1 MIPAYGGLVKRP
13 AVAALLAVILAAG
26 LLVAQQELD
35 RPISSA
41 RLSEI
46 LGNDDGANPSFIGN
60 YEDDKSIVQD
70 KKTSNQFVFVRL
82 IYNGRIQV
90 FPHYAKNWYT
100 DYPKGDKQ
108 LIWALRRLTQLD
120 IAENERAIAVT
131 NPDLFKYPFVYTSE
145 PGQMVLSDKDAEIM
159 REYLK
164 RGGFWMLDDFW
175 GSFEWGNMEA
185 ELKKVLPDA
194 EIRDIPLD
202 HPIFNEFFTVERLK
216 QVPSIAYLI
225 NPGHITWEQDGFV
238 PQCKGIWDK
247 EGRLAVV
254 INHNTDLGDAY
265 QWMDIP
271 EYPYEFSSY
280 AYRVAVNTIVYAL
293 SH

>member
-1 MIPAYGGLVKRP
+1 VKP
-13 AVAALLAVILAAG
+13 AVAALLVVFTAG
-26 LLVAQQELD
+26 LLLSQD
-35 RPISSA
+35 RQISYA
-41 RLSEI
+41 RLMEI
-46 LGNDDGANPSFIGN
+46 LGNDDTADPDFIGS
-60 YEDDKSIVQD
+60 YEDARLIVQD
-70 KKTSNQFVFVRL
+70 KKLSNQFVFVRL
-82 IYNGRIQV
+82 IYNGRIQNI
-90 FPHYAKNWYT
+90 PHYAKNWYT

-120 IAENERAIAVT
+120 VAEQERAIAIT
-131 NPDLFKYPFVYTSE
+131 DPHLFRYPFLYTSE
-145 PGQMVLSDKDAEIM
+145 PGQMVLTPVDAEIM
-159 REYLK
+159 REYLR

-185 ELKKVLPDA
+185 EIRKIMPDA
-194 EIRDIPLD
+194 EIRDLPLD

-225 NPGHITWEQDGFV
+225 NPRSITWEQDGFA

-247 EGRLAVV
+247 EGRLVGV